1 MQKHL
6 HKSIKEADNLRR
18 LYVFNKIRGQTKMKK
33 VGFIGLGIMGKP
45 MALNLL
51 KAGIDT
57 IVYDVNPKAVEVLV
71 EAGAKAAISPKE
83 LAAGSDVVITIVPNA
98 AIVKSLLEGEDGIL
112 AGAKPGTVI
121 VDMSS
126 VSPVDSQKFAEAAA
140 KYDCPFLDSPVSG
153 GEPGAINATLAYMI
167 GGDEAVVED
176 IKAVFLAMGKSV
188 TVIGPNGSGSVA
200 KLANQIIVNL
210 NIAAVSEALVL
221 AQKAGA
227 DPEKVYQA
235 IRGGLA
241 GSVVLDAKAPMM
253 FNRNFKPGGTLA
265 INLKDITN
273 VMDTAQS
280 LDVPLLLTSQLKQI
294 MHSLKADGH
303 IMDDHA
309 GIVQFYEKVAGVEV
323 KKHS

>member
-1 MQKHL
+1 
-6 HKSIKEADNLRR
+6 
-18 LYVFNKIRGQTKMKK
+18 MKK